1 MPFVL
6 LSHMLQEY
14 SSMMNTDSTDSKEK
28 SKEMNIP
35 HEMQGIVI
43 GATPIDR
50 KQKEISP
57 I

>member
-14 SSMMNTDSTDSKEK
+14 SSMMNTASTDSKEK
-28 SKEMNIP
+28 SKGMNIP